1 MSYFLASTR
10 TAALPLSE
18 NYHRGHP
25 PRLRLG
31 FTVTGLGF
39 RLEVSVKFR
48 AVATLR
54 HEEATASSLYD
65 R

>member
-1 MSYFLASTR
+1 
-10 TAALPLSE
+10 
-18 NYHRGHP
+18 
-25 PRLRLG
+25 
-31 FTVTGLGF
+31 
-39 RLEVSVKFR
+39 LEVSVKFR